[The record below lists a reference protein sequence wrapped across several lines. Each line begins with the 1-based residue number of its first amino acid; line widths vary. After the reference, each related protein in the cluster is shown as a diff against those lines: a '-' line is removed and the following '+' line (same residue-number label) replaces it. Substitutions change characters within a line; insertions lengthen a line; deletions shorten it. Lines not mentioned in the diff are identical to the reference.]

1 MWATIELE
9 PERIEEVDFGPLRVW
24 IRRTRTTW
32 QFARAHIGDPDVTTE
47 QERAWTTF
55 VPASGE
61 STVFFQPAMPDRPV
75 VVHTEDPLEFAPG
88 ARYLLF
94 TPIPLWIRAWIGAPG
109 RQLLFDLP
117 TVALSNTWF
126 GSLTTGRLCYT
137 SPASLARH
145 SYDIGPRFPGAE
157 AICPLRIANRSQS
170 AKQVHRLAIYS
181 EMLRVYRSGESET
194 FPRTS
199 RQADA
204 GRASLIESEP
214 GQLWTNEA
222 MVNFAGED
230 ELSVTVSEKA
240 PSLTHAA
247 EFLCPSRVTPS
258 ENFVRKGMILLRR
271 IGNY

>member
-32 QFARAHIGDPDVTTE
+32 QFARAHIGDPDVTSE

-75 VVHTEDPLEFAPG
+75 VVHTENPLEFAPG

-94 TPIPLWIRAWIGAPG
+94 TSVPLWIRAWIGSPG
-109 RQLLFDLP
+109 RQLLFDIP
-117 TVALSNTWF
+117 TVTLSNTWF
-126 GSLTTGRLCYT
+126 GGTTSGRLCYT

-145 SYDIGPRFPGAE
+145 SHDVGPQHPGAE
-157 AICPLRIANRSQS
+157 AICPIRVMNR
-170 AKQVHRLAIYS
+170 APGTRQVYRLAILT
-181 EMLRVYRSGESET
+181 EMLRVYRSGG
-194 FPRTS
+194 PQPPS
-199 RQADA
+199 RPSRRADQ
-204 GRASLIESEP
+204 RLPSPIRSEP

-222 MVNFAGED
+222 LINYTGD
-230 ELSVTVSEKA
+230 DDLNVTVSEK
-240 PSLTHAA
+240 PPLLTTAA
-247 EFLCPSRVTPS
+247 ELLCPPRVTPS
-258 ENFVRKGMILLRR
+258 ENFVRKGIGLLRG